1 MQRSRQN
8 SIDRFIFTDSGTFNT
23 RQKIEERQDY
33 DFQPMMR
40 NSPVRRISGNSVQL
54 SQAHFPL
61 EIEEEIV
68 WPMRLSSPVERPS
81 QIQPFSLPQ
90 LIPQSFPSAPTIPQ
104 RLQPLTYVSPPG
116 FYARHQR
123 LSSPQ
128 ATRSNFV
135 RDSALPPRL

>member
-23 RQKIEERQDY
+23 RQKIEERQDD

-61 EIEEEIV
+61 EIEEESAL
-68 WPMRLSSPVERPS
+68 PMRLSSPVERPS

-90 LIPQSFPSAPTIPQ
+90 LIPQSFQSAPTIP
-104 RLQPLTYVSPPG
+104 
-116 FYARHQR
+116 
-123 LSSPQ
+123 
-128 ATRSNFV
+128 
-135 RDSALPPRL
+135 